1 VRWPAIGELPI
12 CPGNASTLP
21 EIVAI
26 HGLQRFAVIS
36 DIEGAE
42 ASRIFDDPA
51 LDQPTRMVIG
61 LHKSAYLGR
70 WVAVNDV
77 HDGLIWRGF
86 VVLEQQDPVFALT
99 CRLLLT
105 CRFHGDGVVI
115 N

>member
-1 VRWPAIGELPI
+1 MRWPAIGELPI

-42 ASRIFDDPA
+42 ASRIFDDAA
-51 LDQPTRMVIG
+51 LDQPNRMVIE

-70 WVAVNDV
+70 RVAVENLR
-77 HDGLIWRGF
+77 DGLISRGF
-86 VVLEQQDPVFALT
+86 VVLEQQRLVFALT
-99 CRLLLT
+99 RRC
-105 CRFHGDGVVI
+105 
-115 N
+115 